1 MKKENIFKILLITF
15 VVFNLFNALSV
26 DKLVLAADYD
36 LNEAAKEVAK
46 GGLITTPQKIFDILV
61 RVLRYIYTIFFVV
74 AAIFII
80 VAAFNFLTAKGDP
93 EKIKGARSQIL
104 WAVVAIVIG
113 LISIGATQIITT
125 FIEGAK

>member
-15 VVFNLFNALSV
+15 IAFNLFNALSA
-26 DKLVLAADYD
+26 DKLVLAADYN
-36 LNEAAKEVAK
+36 LKEAAEKVAE

-61 RVLRYIYTIFFVV
+61 RVLRYVYTIFFVV